1 MQSLEPFSI
10 AGTFRLLPKAI
21 GQETIVIW
29 AVGAGLTLLFFGL
42 QVALLLNASSFG
54 LFEALASLVFGL
66 ALTATFTFVQ
76 GSATCAA
83 DRRLA
88 GQPVHAGEALRLALG
103 RFWPLVGLSLL
114 VGIAMVIG
122 WLLLIIPGV
131 LAITI
136 LPLAFPSLVNRG
148 TGVFKSIAVAW
159 SMSKGNRTTLFFI
172 WLTLIIL
179 IIVIQV
185 LFVLVVATV
194 LYVTDAGP
202 MAKFFTTSFFNVLM
216 LSMSNAF
223 GAVFLATIFR
233 MIEAEK
239 LREAE
244 AVAA

>member
-29 AVGAGLTLLFFGL
+29 AAGACLTLLFVGL
-42 QVALLLNASSFG
+42 HVAVLLNASSFG
-54 LFEALASLVFGL
+54 LFEALASLVFWL
-66 ALTATFTFVQ
+66 ALTANFTFVQ
-76 GSATCAA
+76 GSAMSAA
-83 DRRLA
+83 DRRLT
-88 GQPVHAGEALRLALG
+88 GQPVQAIEALRLALR

-122 WLLLIIPGV
+122 CLLLIIPGV

-136 LPLAFPSLVNRG
+136 LPLAFPSLVNRS
-148 TGVFKSIAVAW
+148 TGVFRSIAVAW
-159 SMSKGNRTTLFFI
+159 SMSKGNRTTLFFF
-172 WLTLIIL
+172 WLTVIIL
-179 IIVIQV
+179 IAVIQV
-185 LFVLVVATV
+185 LLVLVVATA

-202 MAKFFTTSFFNVLM
+202 MAKFFTTTFINMLVL
-216 LSMSNAF
+216 SVSNAL
-223 GAVFLATIFR
+223 GPVFLATIFR

-239 LREAE
+239 LLDAK